1 MNYKI
6 ILQYLIV
13 LLIVISCYGQ
23 NMEPNEE
30 FSRHSQVTKTKSQ
43 EQQKLT
49 PIEKKLK
56 DYVPGEII
64 VKFKDGTDDQVIK
77 HIHRELHLETMR
89 LVYKPNLYLMKILD
103 GSSVESVIE
112 RLQNYKEVKYSEPN
126 YLRSIH

>member
-1 MNYKI
+1 
-6 ILQYLIV
+6 
-13 LLIVISCYGQ
+13 
-23 NMEPNEE
+23 MESKEKLSLNP
-30 FSRHSQVTKTKSQ
+30 QATQTGSQ

-49 PIEKKLK
+49 PIEEKRK

-77 HIHRELHLETMR
+77 HIHKELHLETIR